1 MLTGNLYTIK
11 NEQGIPLLKL
21 YHSAVMPEK
30 RGYRNH
36 HHAEFEI
43 GLVKAGTGIY
53 KVKDREYK
61 IEKGDIFLFST
72 DEHHCITEISGSEE
86 MLIMNIQ
93 FAPRLVWSQKG
104 LFDTDLLKIFL
115 ERRSAFSNRLKASDD
130 ITKKVAHLMCEA
142 EEEFSKAEPHYEIMV
157 KIKLVSILTEL
168 SRSLSD
174 VILETEIG
182 AKSAS
187 FEKMSGTMDFIDN
200 NISKDLRLSELAEIA
215 GMNKTYFSTLFKK
228 LNGMSPW
235 DYITVKRI
243 DLARRLLSESDKNIL
258 EIAMLCGFNNTANF
272 NRAFRKVTGKTPKE
286 IRSSQSGK

>member
-1 MLTGNLYTIK
+1 MLTGNLYTVK
-11 NEQGIPLLKL
+11 NEQGVPLLKL

-43 GLVKAGTGIY
+43 GLIKAGTGIY
-53 KVKDREYK
+53 KVKDREYP

-93 FAPRLVWSQKG
+93 FAPRLIWSQSG
-104 LFDTDLLKIFL
+104 IFNTELLKIFL
-115 ERRSAFSNRLKASDD
+115 ERKQSFSNRLCASDGL
-130 ITKKVAHLMCEA
+130 TATVRELMLCA
-142 EEEFSKAEPHYEIMV
+142 EREFDAADTQYELMV
-157 KIKLVSILTEL
+157 KIHLLSILVALTRGLE
-168 SRSLSD
+168 SK
-174 VILETEIG
+174 IYETEIG

-187 FEKMSGTMDFIDN
+187 FEKMSKTMDYIDN
-200 NISKDLRLSELAEIA
+200 NISKDLQLSELARIA
-215 GMNKTYFSTLFKK
+215 GMNKSYFSTLFKK

-235 DYITVKRI
+235 DYITVRRI

-272 NRAFRKVTGKTPKE
+272 NRAFRNITGKTPKE
-286 IRSSQSGK
+286 IRNG